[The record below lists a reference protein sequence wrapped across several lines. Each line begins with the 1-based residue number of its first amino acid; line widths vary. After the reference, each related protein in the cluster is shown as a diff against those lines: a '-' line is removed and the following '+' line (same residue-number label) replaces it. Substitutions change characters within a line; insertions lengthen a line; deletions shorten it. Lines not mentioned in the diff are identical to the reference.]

1 MNSLYRAHRRKIER
15 LYEDRASI
23 SRYAEY
29 EDPHTTE
36 TKLGLFSVYE
46 NVPCRI
52 SRIALATNRQSETV
66 NEIFYETKL
75 FIAPEYE
82 IRQGDVIEVTRGT
95 VKRVY
100 KAGEP
105 VVYSTHQEVSIQR
118 EQEA

>member
-1 MNSLYRAHRRKIER
+1 MKGLYREHRKVIER

-23 SRYAEY
+23 SRYMEY
-29 EDPHTTE
+29 EDPNTTE
-36 TKLGLFSVYE
+36 TKLGLSLVHE
-46 NVPCRI
+46 NVPCRL
-52 SRIALATNRQSETV
+52 SRMGIGANRQTETV

-105 VVYSTHQEVSIQR
+105 IVYSTHQEISLQR
-118 EQEA
+118 GANA

>member
-1 MNSLYRAHRRKIER
+1 MKGTYRAHRRMIEKM
-15 LYEDRASI
+15 YDDRASI
-23 SRYAEY
+23 KRYVE
-29 EDPHTTE
+29 EDDPITTE
-36 TKLGLFSVYE
+36 TKLGLFLVYE

-95 VKRVY
+95 IKRVY

-105 VVYSTHQEVSIQR
+105 VVYLTHQEVSLQR
-118 EQEA
+118 EANA